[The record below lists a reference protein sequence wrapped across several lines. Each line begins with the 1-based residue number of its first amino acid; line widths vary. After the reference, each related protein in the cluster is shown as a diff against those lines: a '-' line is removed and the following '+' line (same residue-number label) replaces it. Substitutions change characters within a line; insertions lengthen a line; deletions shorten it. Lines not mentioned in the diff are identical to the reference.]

1 MSQFLHWL
9 IERYLNSVM
18 ANKKQLGFT
27 LIELIIVIV
36 ILSIL
41 AAIALPRFIS
51 FEEQAEDAVLLNSL
65 GAVRSAAHIGESAA
79 YIDSFTG
86 TGDFTI
92 NGQNI
97 YFVNSFPVARPANIN
112 APATGAFLGIE
123 HLLEIGDEI
132 DIDYSDNSAL
142 VSRSEASDD
151 LLIMHLNG
159 KCVTYQPPQS
169 MGDLPSYSSVIGTY
183 DAENNQCK

>member
-1 MSQFLHWL
+1 MD
-9 IERYLNSVM
+9 VM
-18 ANKKQLGFT
+18 VFKKQLGFT

-51 FEEQAEDAVLLNSL
+51 FEEQAEDAVLLNSM
-65 GAVRSAAHIGESAA
+65 GAVRAAARIGESAA
-79 YIDSFTG
+79 YADSFTG

-92 NGQNI
+92 NGQTL

-112 APATGAFLGIE
+112 TPSAGSFRGIE
-123 HLLEIGDEI
+123 HLLEIGG
-132 DIDYSDNSAL
+132 DISIAYSDSRSL
-142 VSRSEASDD
+142 VSRSEAADD

-169 MGDLPSYSSVIGTY
+169 MGDLPNYSSAVGTY
-183 DAENNQCK
+183 DAVNNQCN